1 MRKYAGCSIW
11 PFNTNYLYM
20 KFYKLTFC
28 LLATSAALSF
38 SSCKSGLSDDK
49 LEEKIEN
56 ALTGRKTVDV
66 DVEKGK
72 VILSGTVSSEEE
84 KQQVES
90 IAKTAGDKDV
100 KSIQNNI
107 IVSAPVATTPAPIE
121 TSNNDAVLGAAV
133 NTFMK
138 DFPSVQ
144 ARVQD
149 GIISVTGTLEQTKI
163 VTLKQGLDNLNPKK
177 VDLSGIV
184 VKK

>member
-1 MRKYAGCSIW
+1 
-11 PFNTNYLYM
+11 M
-20 KFYKLTFC
+20 KFSKLTFC
-28 LLATSAALSF
+28 LLATSAVLSF
-38 SSCKSGLSDDK
+38 SACKSGLSDDK

-66 DVEKGK
+66 EVEKGK
-72 VILSGTVSSEEE
+72 VILSGTVTSEEE
-84 KQQVES
+84 KQQIES

-100 KSIQNNI
+100 KSIQNDLV
-107 IVSAPVATTPAPIE
+107 VSAPVATPAPI
-121 TSNNDAVLGAAV
+121 TVSNNDAVLGAAV

-144 ARVQD
+144 ASVKD
-149 GIISVTGTLEQTKI
+149 GVISVTGTLEQAKI

>member
-1 MRKYAGCSIW
+1 
-11 PFNTNYLYM
+11 M
-20 KFYKLTFC
+20 KFSKLTFC
-28 LLATSAALSF
+28 LLATSAVLSF
-38 SSCKSGLSDDK
+38 SACKSGLSDDK

-66 DVEKGK
+66 EVEKGK
-72 VILSGTVSSEEE
+72 VILSGTVTSEEE
-84 KQQVES
+84 KQQIES

-100 KSIQNNI
+100 KSIQNDLV
-107 IVSAPVATTPAPIE
+107 VSAPVATPAPIAV
-121 TSNNDAVLGAAV
+121 SNNDAVLGAAV

-144 ARVQD
+144 ANVKD
-149 GIISVTGTLEQTKI
+149 GVISVTGTLEQAKI

>member
-1 MRKYAGCSIW
+1 
-11 PFNTNYLYM
+11 M

-28 LLATSAALSF
+28 LLAVSAALSF
-38 SSCKSGLSDDK
+38 SACKSGLSDDK

-66 DVEKGK
+66 EVEKGK
-72 VILSGTVSSEEE
+72 VILSGTVASEEE
-84 KQQVES
+84 KQQIET

-144 ARVQD
+144 ASVKD
-149 GIISVTGTLEQTKI
+149 GVISVTGTLEQTKI

>member
-1 MRKYAGCSIW
+1 LLELLVELQTKIG
-11 PFNTNYLYM
+11 LM
-20 KFYKLTFC
+20 KFCKLTFC
-28 LLATSAALSF
+28 LLATAVALSF
-38 SSCKSGLSDDK
+38 SACKSGLSDDK

-66 DVEKGK
+66 EVDKGK
-72 VILSGTVSSEEE
+72 MILSGTVASEEE

-90 IAKTAGDKDV
+90 IAKTAGDKDI
-100 KSIQNNI
+100 KSIQNDL
-107 IVSAPVATTPAPIE
+107 IVSAPVAATPAPIE

-138 DFPSVQ
+138 DFPTVQ
-144 ARVQD
+144 ANVKD
-149 GIISVTGTLEQTKI
+149 GVISVTGSLEQPKI
-163 VTLKQGLDNLNPKK
+163 ITLKQGLDNLNPKK

>member
-1 MRKYAGCSIW
+1 
-11 PFNTNYLYM
+11 M
-20 KFYKLTFC
+20 KLSKLTFC
-28 LLATSAALSF
+28 LLATTVVLSF
-38 SSCKSGLSDDK
+38 TACKSGLSDDK

-66 DVEKGK
+66 E
-72 VILSGTVSSEEE
+72 VILSGTVASEEE

-107 IVSAPVATTPAPIE
+107 IVSAPVSSTPAPIE
-121 TSNNDAVLGAAV
+121 VSNNDAVLGAAV
-133 NTFMK
+133 NTLMK
-138 DFPSVQ
+138 DFPTVQ
-144 ARVQD
+144 ASVKD
-149 GIISVTGTLEQTKI
+149 GVIAVTGTLEQAKI
-163 VTLKQGLDNLNPKK
+163 ITLKQGLDNLNPKK

>member
-1 MRKYAGCSIW
+1 
-11 PFNTNYLYM
+11 M
-20 KFYKLTFC
+20 KFSKLTFC
-28 LLATSAALSF
+28 LLATTVVLSF
-38 SSCKSGLSDDK
+38 TACKSGLSDEK

-66 DVEKGK
+66 DVKKGE
-72 VILSGTVSSEEE
+72 VILSGTVASEEE

-90 IAKTAGDKDV
+90 IAKTAGDKDI

-107 IVSAPVATTPAPIE
+107 IVSAPVSSTPAPIE
-121 TSNNDAVLGAAV
+121 VSNNDAVLGAAV

-138 DFPSVQ
+138 DFPTVQ
-144 ARVQD
+144 ASVKD
-149 GIISVTGTLEQTKI
+149 GVIAVTGTLEQPKI
-163 VTLKQGLDNLNPKK
+163 ITLKQGLDNLNPKK

>member
-1 MRKYAGCSIW
+1 
-11 PFNTNYLYM
+11 M
-20 KFYKLTFC
+20 KFCKLTFC
-28 LLATSAALSF
+28 LLAASATLSF
-38 SSCKSGLSDDK
+38 SACKSGLSDDK

-56 ALTGRKTVDV
+56 ALTGRNTVDV
-66 DVEKGK
+66 EVEKGK
-72 VILSGTVSSEEE
+72 VILSGTAASEEE
-84 KQQVES
+84 KQQIES

-107 IVSAPVATTPAPIE
+107 IVSAPVSATPAPIQ
-121 TSNNDAVLGAAV
+121 TSNDDAVLGAAV

-144 ARVQD
+144 ASVKN
-149 GIISVTGTLEQTKI
+149 GIITVTGTLEQAKV

-184 VKK
+184 VK